1 MLVVLLSGRDS
12 PLKLRV
18 LVEVAAQA
26 SPRAQFPEPLKQL
39 LFAAAQSED
48 CGYALIYQLTDQ
60 FPALI

>member
-26 SPRAQFPEPLKQL
+26 SPRAQLPEPLKQL
-39 LFAAAQSED
+39 LFAAAQLED

-60 FPALI
+60 FRALT